1 MNELSRHEFMLMS
14 ESSSRP
20 VWIHGSA
27 TLRSLAVNPACTA
40 FFGYTPDEFSTLQ
53 LSATLVP
60 PELDV
65 GMTGLPT
72 SHPAKDRTV
81 SALYR
86 LKDERRVM
94 ATFRSIAVLFEGVPA
109 RLCTC
114 DLPPSPSPAP
124 GTSGSPPDGSGRHA
138 AEIARLKADLE
149 NRDLFLAQAAHEFRT
164 PLTSIL
170 LLTEMMRDPSGAD
183 AAPDATRKGVSEIR
197 QCGETLLRQVD
208 RIIQIAR
215 VGAGKLTAEM
225 DRFKVG
231 PLIHSAIETVSA
243 AARHKGVGVRVDIS
257 PDIDEIWAD
266 DFMLRQILVNLLA
279 NAVEFTPA
287 GQEVAVDVS
296 RCPSGNPRVLIVD
309 QGPGIAPGDFERLFI
324 PFAQVGIPGRRPRRG
339 SGLGLALVKQFADA
353 QGITL
358 TVTSLVDIGSRFI
371 LVLPSVPAAVGHPE
385 AAPVGPVPDRVAPT
399 PASEAMLAMPIRVL
413 VVDDNDINRG
423 LLCDYLVNAGFDA
436 HGASD
441 GPTAL
446 ILLSRLRPDVV
457 VMDVQMPHMDGME
470 ATRRIRE
477 MAEPVLAATP
487 VLGLTAL
494 SMVGDRERCIAAG
507 MTDYRSKPFSLRA
520 LAALLRELA
529 ARTPGR

>member
-1 MNELSRHEFMLMS
+1 M
-14 ESSSRP
+14 
-20 VWIHGSA
+20 
-27 TLRSLAVNPACTA
+27 
-40 FFGYTPDEFSTLQ
+40 
-53 LSATLVP
+53 
-60 PELDV
+60 
-65 GMTGLPT
+65 
-72 SHPAKDRTV
+72 
-81 SALYR
+81 
-86 LKDERRVM
+86 
-94 ATFRSIAVLFEGVPA
+94 
-109 RLCTC
+109 
-114 DLPPSPSPAP
+114 
-124 GTSGSPPDGSGRHA
+124 
-138 AEIARLKADLE
+138 
-149 NRDLFLAQAAHEFRT
+149 
-164 PLTSIL
+164 
-170 LLTEMMRDPSGAD
+170 
-183 AAPDATRKGVSEIR
+183 
-197 QCGETLLRQVD
+197 
-208 RIIQIAR
+208 
-215 VGAGKLTAEM
+215 
-225 DRFKVG
+225 
-231 PLIHSAIETVSA
+231 
-243 AARHKGVGVRVDIS
+243 
-257 PDIDEIWAD
+257 
-266 DFMLRQILVNLLA
+266 
-279 NAVEFTPA
+279 
-287 GQEVAVDVS
+287 
-296 RCPSGNPRVLIVD
+296 
-309 QGPGIAPGDFERLFI
+309 
-324 PFAQVGIPGRRPRRG
+324 
-339 SGLGLALVKQFADA
+339 VKQFADA